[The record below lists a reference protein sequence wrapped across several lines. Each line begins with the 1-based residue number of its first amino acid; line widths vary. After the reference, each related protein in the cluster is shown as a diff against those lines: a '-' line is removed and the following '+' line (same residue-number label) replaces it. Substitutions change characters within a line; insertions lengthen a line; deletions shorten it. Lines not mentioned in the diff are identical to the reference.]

1 MKFFDLFRTNNKIV
15 LSNVAADGSRP
26 ELTVRMAE
34 KLLGEKVQNMAMYNL
49 KTLKPLKDTYN
60 DQKLIYGRHVSRHAE
75 NFIKVCQENPKFKNK
90 KPMWVVAKTV
100 SHWFDK
106 SGDLMNPVPEYV
118 DCGCLVIANVI
129 FYDMKQKKY
138 TPLYS
143 DGSWFRVGA
152 KHCYVAA
159 AEESIC
165 NALQELSYRIR

>member
-15 LSNVAADGSRP
+15 LSNAAADGSRP

-60 DQKLIYGRHVSRHAE
+60 DQKLIYGRHVSRHAK

-106 SGDLMNPVPEYV
+106 SGDLMKPVPEYV
-118 DCGCLVIANVI
+118 DCGRLVVANVI

-152 KHCYVAA
+152 KHCYTVA
-159 AEESIC
+159 AEESIY
-165 NALQELSYRIR
+165 NALQELSCRLR